1 MSSPEIGCHK
11 KIRQWKNKKKR
22 KQLAHK
28 SKKRNESLYY
38 FSEAEKRK
46 IIEEMIER
54 DCTKQDIWKKYTGR
68 KQEHGSIIVIVKFH
82 KVVDENL
89 C

>member
-1 MSSPEIGCHK
+1 M
-11 KIRQWKNKKKR
+11 
-22 KQLAHK
+22 L
-28 SKKRNESLYY
+28 
-38 FSEAEKRK
+38 
-46 IIEEMIER
+46 ER
-54 DCTKQDIWKKYTGR
+54 DCTKQEIWEKYTGR